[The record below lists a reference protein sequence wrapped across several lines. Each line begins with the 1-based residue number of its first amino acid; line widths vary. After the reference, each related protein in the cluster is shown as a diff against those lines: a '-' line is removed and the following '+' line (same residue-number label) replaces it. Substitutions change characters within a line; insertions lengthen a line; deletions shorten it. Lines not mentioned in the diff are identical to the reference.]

1 MMNLKKL
8 NNLDYDTFMNM
19 FGNVI
24 EHCPLVAASIWNCR
38 PFSSAN
44 EMMFGY
50 RYLMQRSAVEVSII
64 ENVFNMDN
72 STDVA
77 FQLAYRHQW

>member
-1 MMNLKKL
+1 MMHLKKL
-8 NNLDYDTFMNM
+8 NTLDYETFMNT

-44 EMMFGY
+44 EMMFAIEDVVRGLPDLGKYNY
-50 RYLMQRSAVEVSII
+50 RKI
-64 ENVFNMDN
+64 
-72 STDVA
+72 
-77 FQLAYRHQW
+77 